1 MWRYHLKAVIAKEPR
16 KFSASWKNLKC
27 ITAFL
32 NPSDYSMKAVVYYS
46 LDNII
51 IEDRPT
57 PKIGAQEV
65 LVEMRACGICGSDL
79 MEWYLKTRA
88 PLVLGHEPSG
98 IVAKAGS
105 KVEGFEVGDRI
116 FTHHH
121 VACLTC
127 YYCRRGAYTLCEQF
141 TKTHLEPGGFA
152 EYFKVPAANLQKDTL
167 KIPTEFSFE
176 EATLIEP
183 VGCCIRALNKCNIQ
197 PSDSAVVVGAGPS
210 GIIFTMLLRIF
221 GASQVVVTDFVDYR
235 LKAANR
241 LGADLTVNPEKESL
255 MDVVKKATD
264 GRGADVVVVT
274 APNVNA
280 YLAGMELCRKGGTLC
295 VFAPTQ
301 PEDFMRISPNRL
313 FFSEIK
319 LVPSYSTSH
328 IETRIALRLI
338 RAKRIDA
345 KKLITHR
352 FPLSRTAEAFQ
363 TAARSKECIK
373 VVVLNE
379 R

>member
-1 MWRYHLKAVIAKEPR
+1 
-16 KFSASWKNLKC
+16 
-27 ITAFL
+27 
-32 NPSDYSMKAVVYYS
+32 MKVAVYYS
-46 LDNII
+46 LDNVI
-51 IEDRPT
+51 IEDVSL
-57 PKIGAQEV
+57 PKINAQEI
-65 LVEMRACGICGSDL
+65 LVEMKACGVCGSDL

-98 IVAKAGS
+98 IVAKIGS
-105 KVEGFEVGDRI
+105 KVKGFEVGDRV
-116 FTHHH
+116 FAHHH

-127 YYCRRGAYTLCEQF
+127 YYCRHGAYTLCEQF

-152 EYFKVPAANLQKDTL
+152 EYFKVPAPNLQTDTL
-167 KIPTEFSFE
+167 KIPHELSFE

-183 VGCCIRALNKCNIQ
+183 MGCCIRALNKCNIQ
-197 PSDSAVVVGAGPS
+197 GSDSAVVVGAGPS

-221 GASQVVVTDFVDYR
+221 GASQVIVTDFVDYR
-235 LKAANR
+235 LKAAKG
-241 LGADLTVNPEKESL
+241 LGADLTVNLETESL
-255 MDVVKKATD
+255 IDVVKKATD

-274 APNVNA
+274 APKVNA
-280 YLAGMELCRKGGTLC
+280 YLAGIELCRKGGTLC
-295 VFAPTQ
+295 IFAPTQ
-301 PEDFMRISPNRL
+301 PKAFMRISPNKL

-328 IETRIALRLI
+328 VETRTALKLI
-338 RAKRIDA
+338 QTKRIDV

-352 FPLSRTAEAFQ
+352 FQLSKTSEALQ
-363 TAARSKECIK
+363 MAARSKECIK